1 MCGII
6 GFTGQKNCTDILVDA
21 LAALEYRGYD
31 SAGIAVQ
38 SESGRIEIIKS
49 AGKLEALRR
58 KITEYG
64 SVAGKCGI
72 GHTRWATHGEP
83 SDVNAHPHRAGK
95 TTLVHNG
102 IIENYAKLRE
112 LLISN
117 GYSFVSETDT
127 EIAAAL
133 IDLKYRET
141 HDPLSAIRKATSE
154 MRGSFAFGII
164 FDDLPGKIFAI
175 RRDSPL
181 IAAQTES
188 GSLIASDITA
198 ILPHTRKYFRPSD
211 DITAVL
217 DGKKITFYD
226 KDGNIIELPEYEVT
240 WDTEDAKR
248 GGYPHFMLKEI
259 SEESEVFKRTMTSKL
274 SDSLPSIDSEILDGN
289 IGRIHIVACGT
300 AMHAGLYG
308 KYFIEKMAG
317 IPVTVN
323 IASEFRYADPL
334 MDESD
339 IVLLIS
345 QSGETA
351 DTLASLRHAKS
362 RGIRTLAIVNVVGST
377 VSREADEVIY
387 TSAGPEIAV
396 ASTKAYIVQCAV
408 LYLIAIKLALSR
420 GKISAEECSSMC
432 SRFIDEN
439 IRGIE
444 SAFGKSEKIAAIA
457 HELAMHEHIFYIGR
471 GIDSHLC
478 VEGSLKLKEISYIHS
493 EAYAAGELKHGT
505 ISLIE
510 NGTPVVAVITESGMA
525 EKMISGI
532 REVKAR
538 GGRVTIFTT
547 DEIAARYE
555 IPSDDIISIPIASA
569 FAPLPIMTSLQL
581 LAYEC
586 AVERGLDPDKPRNL
600 AKSVTVE

>member
-6 GFTGQKNCTDILVDA
+6 GFTGQESCSEILVDG

-38 SESGRIEIIKS
+38 GASGIEIVKS

-64 SVAGKCGI
+64 TIGGTCGI

-83 SDVNAHPHRAGK
+83 SDLNAHPHRSGK
-95 TTLVHNG
+95 VTLVHNG
-102 IIENYAKLRE
+102 IIENYAALRE
-112 LLISN
+112 SLVSD
-117 GYSFVSETDT
+117 GYTFISETDT

-141 HDPLSAIRKATSE
+141 KDPITAIRQATGE
-154 MRGSFAFGII
+154 IRGSFAFGII
-164 FDDLPGKIFAI
+164 FGDIPGKIFAI

-217 DGKKITFYD
+217 DGKKITFVD
-226 KDGNIIELPEYEVT
+226 KNGDEIKLTCEEVT

-259 SEESEVFKRTMTSKL
+259 AEESEVLRRTMTSKL
-274 SDSLPSIDSEILDGN
+274 SESMPSIDSAILDGK
-289 IGRIHIVACGT
+289 IGRIHIAACGT

-308 KYFIEKMAG
+308 KYFIEKLAG

-334 MDESD
+334 MDEND

-362 RGIRTLAIVNVVGST
+362 RGIRTLAVVNVVGST

-408 LYLIAIKLALSR
+408 LYLVAMKLALSR
-420 GKISAEECSSMC
+420 GKISADECSAMC
-432 SRFIDEN
+432 SRFLDEN

-444 SAFGKSEKIAAIA
+444 SAFRNSKKTAVIAR
-457 HELAMHEHIFYIGR
+457 ELAKHEHIFYIGR

-510 NGTPVVAVITESGMA
+510 DGTPVVAVITEIGMA

-538 GGRVTIFTT
+538 GGMVTVFTT
-547 DEIAARYE
+547 DEIVERYE
-555 IPSDDIISIPIASA
+555 IPSDDMITIPITSA
-569 FAPLPIMTSLQL
+569 LAPLPVMTSLQL
-581 LAYEC
+581 LAYSC